1 MPADANTRFGGTPE
15 ATRRAGA
22 WMEVAAMPSRR
33 PERTTATGGVPVGT
47 ADEDD
52 AGDAGNAGDA
62 APRPSST
69 PRTPSE

>member
-1 MPADANTRFGGTPE
+1 
-15 ATRRAGA
+15 
-22 WMEVAAMPSRR
+22 MPSRR